1 MIKKVTLTTALV
13 AVGVMTSLGY
23 AAVAQ
28 TNRAIERTNSTDQPA
43 IQPSRSIERTNST
56 DQPATQPNQS
66 RVSAIDRTFML
77 KAAQGGMA
85 EVELSQ
91 VASRRAA
98 SNDVKQYAQQMI
110 QDHTQANDTLSQ
122 LAQQKGVTLP
132 TKTDAQH
139 QKLKAQLQQMSGRSF
154 DRAYMQA
161 METDHAKTV
170 ALFQSQATQG
180 QDPDLKAFAANLLP
194 KIQQHWTMARSM
206 TGNPAARN
214 PNSPNSSTSP
224 R

>member
-1 MIKKVTLTTALV
+1 MIRKVTATTALV

-28 TNRAIERTNSTDQPA
+28 TGRPLDRTNSTDQPA
-43 IQPSRSIERTNST
+43 IQPTRPLDRTNPT
-56 DQPATQPNQS
+56 DQPGIQPNQS
-66 RVSAIDRTFML
+66 RVSATDRAFML

-91 VASRRAA
+91 VASRRAD
-98 SNDVKQYAQQMI
+98 SNDVKQYAQEMI

-132 TKTDAQH
+132 TTTDAQH

-170 ALFQSQATQG
+170 ALFQSEARQG
-180 QDPDLKAFAANLLP
+180 QDPDLKAFATNLLP
-194 KIQQHWTMARSM
+194 KLQQHWTMARSM
-206 TGNPAARN
+206 TGSPAAQN
-214 PNSPNSSTSP
+214 QNYPNSPTSP